1 MKNTFENI
9 NKRYQEL
16 KAEREKYV
24 KNWEEVAKYVGIRFR
39 AQQYFN
45 EAKSDKSE
53 DLDKWTEDPTASLS
67 VQQSADYLK
76 GIMWGGG
83 DGVISLV
90 PSDELLK
97 MGEKEKFQDWFEYAS
112 YQLLAQMNH
121 PKAGLNTA
129 LSACMY
135 DEQAFGTGGV
145 GAFPNSAH
153 SLGLDSNV
161 LLFRPYGVDT
171 LCIDE
176 GKNGL
181 PEVVFNTYQ
190 WRVNRIISEFCE
202 VDGVIDEK
210 LLEKMP
216 SKIKNSFKAN
226 KLNDVYTIVQ
236 GIVPSDEFVVGAEGK
251 RGCRYYGYWFEESE
265 KKFFREENY
274 REMPIAVARA
284 IKLRGEV
291 YGRSSGTMLI
301 STIRC
306 INSAVSIAMQAMGKM
321 VNPPIGIL
329 NTALFGDDV
338 VDTSENGLTVFNA
351 AQLQG
356 NSPIT
361 PMLDIGDPT
370 TLVNW
375 LVPYLNEKVATAF
388 KIDILLDF
396 SAQSD
401 MTATEA
407 MQRFSIRGR
416 SISGMINQQKTE
428 LFEPLIRRCVSIC
441 MDKEVLGLD
450 PYGEEA
456 AIMAEMG
463 RNEMIIPEEVM
474 QCISEGKQWFKIRFN
489 NEVEKLGKTDKID
502 DLMKLINTVMAIMQI
517 NPQIAMAVNWYQLL
531 SDATEALGQKQCL
544 LEEKKFKEIIEQ
556 QNAMQQQLM
565 SAQASE
571 YEAQANRNNASAIKD
586 LTNEQSV

>member
-1 MKNTFENI
+1 
-9 NKRYQEL
+9 
-16 KAEREKYV
+16 
-24 KNWEEVAKYVGIRFR
+24 
-39 AQQYFN
+39 
-45 EAKSDKSE
+45 
-53 DLDKWTEDPTASLS
+53 
-67 VQQSADYLK
+67 
-76 GIMWGGG
+76 
-83 DGVISLV
+83 
-90 PSDELLK
+90 
-97 MGEKEKFQDWFEYAS
+97 
-112 YQLLAQMNH
+112 
-121 PKAGLNTA
+121 
-129 LSACMY
+129 
-135 DEQAFGTGGV
+135 
-145 GAFPNSAH
+145 
-153 SLGLDSNV
+153 
-161 LLFRPYGVDT
+161 
-171 LCIDE
+171 
-176 GKNGL
+176 
-181 PEVVFNTYQ
+181 
-190 WRVNRIISEFCE
+190 
-202 VDGVIDEK
+202 
-210 LLEKMP
+210 
-216 SKIKNSFKAN
+216 
-226 KLNDVYTIVQ
+226 
-236 GIVPSDEFVVGAEGK
+236 
-251 RGCRYYGYWFEESE
+251 
-265 KKFFREENY
+265 
-274 REMPIAVARA
+274 
-284 IKLRGEV
+284 
-291 YGRSSGTMLI
+291 
-301 STIRC
+301 
-306 INSAVSIAMQAMGKM
+306 
-321 VNPPIGIL
+321 L

-463 RNEMIIPEEVM
+463 RNEMIIPEEVI
-474 QCISEGKQWFKIRFN
+474 QCISEGKPWFKIRFN

-517 NPQIAMAVNWYQLL
+517 DPQIAMAVNWYQLL

-544 LEEKKFKEIIEQ
+544 LEEKKFKEIIDK

-565 SAQASE
+565 SAQASG
-571 YEAQANRNNASAIKD
+571 YEAQANRNNASAIKE